1 MSFRDSR
8 QNRLY
13 RNVYNKST
21 WNFLASTGTRSIGIG
36 QGLKTVGAQAESG
49 ARAYHGDLLLC
60 ATVAEN
66 SLAASQSSFLMRECR
81 GGRWLALLVDV
92 KLILSQ
98 AKRSAGTDMQ
108 IFSHAQ

>member
-49 ARAYHGDLLLC
+49 ARAYM
-60 ATVAEN
+60 E
-66 SLAASQSSFLMRECR
+66 
-81 GGRWLALLVDV
+81 
-92 KLILSQ
+92 
-98 AKRSAGTDMQ
+98 
-108 IFSHAQ
+108 IFSYVQQWQKIR